1 MRAGTLW
8 SAPARQDAEGDND
21 ELDVNGARCAR
32 GTHEGALFVVVEL
45 DVAER
50 PQPAEF
56 FVDVGKAVGKREK
69 VVTDHDLEVKVG
81 KEEGAVLDLVA
92 KGLIGTVIAKGVEI
106 GRRVG
111 SGAEKSR
118 GR

>member
-1 MRAGTLW
+1 MRAIGLEFARAGALW
-8 SAPARQDAEGDND
+8 GAPARQDSEGDNG
-21 ELDVNGARCAR
+21 ELDANGARCAS

-69 VVTDHDLEVKVG
+69 VGIDHNLEAQVG
-81 KEEGAVLDLVA
+81 KEEGVMFDLVA
-92 KGLIGTVIAKGVEI
+92 KGLIGMVAKGA
-106 GRRVG
+106 
-111 SGAEKSR
+111 SK
-118 GR
+118 